1 MALSLSSLRVTLG
14 FASAAVGR
22 THLVHSSPSVFPPQG
37 CVSEKSVLA
46 APTST
51 RACGG
56 EPGGDEVLRVRA
68 LTRELPLPALAH
80 VYPELPSGL
89 AVALEGSQPAC
100 SGSLAFHWDQVG
112 NFRVRTAPVGAGGEM

>member
-1 MALSLSSLRVTLG
+1 MLNKPLWKSMALSLSSLRVTLG

-37 CVSEKSVLA
+37 CVSIGPGTPQLPHA
-46 APTST
+46 
-51 RACGG
+51 RAGSL
-56 EPGGDEVLRVRA
+56 GDEVPQGTR

-89 AVALEGSQPAC
+89 AVALEGSQPAAR
-100 SGSLAFHWDQVG
+100 GSLAFSTG
-112 NFRVRTAPVGAGGEM
+112 LG